1 MTGATADE
9 NESVKMEESSE
20 SGTGRVGMLS
30 LFVDLLLVHRIH
42 IHQPFVL
49 LSNLNLYF

>member
-1 MTGATADE
+1 MTGTTADK
-9 NESVKMEESSE
+9 NESDKMEESSE
-20 SGTGRVGMLS
+20 SGTGRVGMS

-49 LSNLNLYF
+49 